1 MNAYLL
7 LAIIIVFAIFGL
19 AAVGLVIMSKF
30 LNGGD

>member
-19 AAVGLVIMSKF
+19 AAVSLTILSKI

>member
-7 LAIIIVFAIFGL
+7 LAIIIMFAIFGL
-19 AAVGLVIMSKF
+19 AAVGLVILSKI